1 MFSYLKEKE
10 NFEKQIAT
18 RFVQFVQKNKR
29 PPSIFSN
36 EPEERTLAT
45 EWLNKVTERRDYV

>member
-1 MFSYLKEKE
+1 MFSHKDRQ
-10 NFEKQIAT
+10 FAS
-18 RFVQFVQKNKR
+18 RFVQFVEKNKR
-29 PPSIFSN
+29 LPSIFSN